1 MPQFD
6 KLNFLTQIYW
16 TFFFFF
22 SFYFMIVGKYLP
34 FFTNI
39 LKTRTKILYINI
51 YRKKVDKIPYKISN
65 SLLTNFILD
74 INHSI

>member
-1 MPQFD
+1 
-6 KLNFLTQIYW
+6 
-16 TFFFFF
+16 
-22 SFYFMIVGKYLP
+22 MIVGKYLP

-51 YRKKVDKIPYKISN
+51 YCKKVDKIPYKISN
-65 SLLTNFILD
+65 SLLTNFILN

>member
-1 MPQFD
+1 
-6 KLNFLTQIYW
+6 
-16 TFFFFF
+16 
-22 SFYFMIVGKYLP
+22 MIVGKYLP